1 MGTMEISKNAE
12 NTKADVMKL
21 IKSNPEKTVSMK
33 KKAAKGTDVKSDGV
47 KYTAVSRDG
56 DTLEIS
62 SRQPKQQMTKYSDA
76 ALRNMPENMLR
87 TLLANGQITKQQYTN
102 AANKSKK

>member
-33 KKAAKGTDVKSDGV
+33 K
-47 KYTAVSRDG
+47 R
-56 DTLEIS
+56 
-62 SRQPKQQMTKYSDA
+62 RQRERM
-76 ALRNMPENMLR
+76 
-87 TLLANGQITKQQYTN
+87 
-102 AANKSKK
+102 